1 MATEKRMKPP
11 EGLRHVSGMRG
22 SRRPERASVAQ
33 RVTHLSS
40 GKLASSAAEMVISV
54 TVFETVSKSLCPD
67 SHAPEALADLF
78 WEVAV

>member
-1 MATEKRMKPP
+1 
-11 EGLRHVSGMRG
+11 
-22 SRRPERASVAQ
+22 
-33 RVTHLSS
+33 
-40 GKLASSAAEMVISV
+40 MVISV